1 MDLRDLLGRKL
12 DPAQIDEIVAQI
24 RLRGEQDEMRDRS
37 MAENIRILQRS
48 VDELAGAV
56 AEYNL
61 QLRAISNRL
70 DNLSKLMSREEPLR
84 PTEQPHGSTSTT
96 VGDRPVSPQ
105 PEPKPKAA
113 SRRFYA
119 TLDPEGGLREV
130 GDNYRNK
137 APIVATVTGDTG
149 EAAFN
154 VECLGYC
161 LPRAESAILPFFD
174 YTIESST
181 PSTVI
186 PHNTARIT
194 RHGDVWEMSQRM
206 KITLS

>member
-61 QLRAISNRL
+61 QLRAIGNRL
-70 DNLSKLMSREEPLR
+70 DNLSKLMSREEPMR
-84 PTEQPHGSTSTT
+84 PTEQPHGGTSAT
-96 VGDRPVSPQ
+96 VGDRPVSPR
-105 PEPKPKAA
+105 PEPKPA

-137 APIVATVTGDTG
+137 APIVATVSGDTG

-154 VECLGYC
+154 VECLDYC

-181 PSTVI
+181 PSAVI

-194 RHGDVWEMSQRM
+194 RHGDVWEMSQRI